1 MKMLPSVIVCALA
14 ALCFLVKGNTSLRA
28 SATCD
33 AAMIAPHTNACS
45 FQRAQAA
52 MLPLEAMARTV
63 PRAVTLTEIIPVAP
77 DIARGHLQFN
87 HLSPVQLLLSMG
99 ICGCF
104 AHLVKSNLGCEVTL
118 PGSVA
123 IL

>member
-45 FQRAQAA
+45 FQRA
-52 MLPLEAMARTV
+52 R
-63 PRAVTLTEIIPVAP
+63 
-77 DIARGHLQFN
+77 LQCS
-87 HLSPVQLLLSMG
+87 HWKRSPVQCQEPSPAYRDYPCSDGYSRWPPSIQSSEPSTVAVVYGDLRLLRSSG
-99 ICGCF
+99 
-104 AHLVKSNLGCEVTL
+104 
-118 PGSVA
+118 
-123 IL
+123 